1 MFCFFGN
8 LSWWAEA
15 VEIVVF
21 TIFAFLK
28 GECVAVDRM
37 TGTPGVGV
45 CFCANGEYVLRI
57 SSRWATRA
65 GCYCETKDAGIGS
78 KKTTVKQAF
87 IC

>member
-1 MFCFFGN
+1 MSRDEMIAGSMVCFWGVLFCFFGN

-45 CFCANGEYVLRI
+45 CFCANGEYVMRI
-57 SSRWATRA
+57 SNSLGNSGWLLL
-65 GCYCETKDAGIGS
+65 
-78 KKTTVKQAF
+78 
-87 IC
+87 